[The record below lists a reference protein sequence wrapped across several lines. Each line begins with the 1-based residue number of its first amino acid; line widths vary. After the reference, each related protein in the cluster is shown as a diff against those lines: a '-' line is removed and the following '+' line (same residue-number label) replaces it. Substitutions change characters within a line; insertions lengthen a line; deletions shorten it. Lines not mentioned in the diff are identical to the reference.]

1 MNAIVIAGTDTDVGK
16 TVFAAALAGAL
27 GADYFKPVQAGLEP
41 PTDTD
46 TVRALSGLPDAHFVP
61 EAYRLRSPLSPH
73 RAAEIDGY
81 ALDQIGRAHV

>member
-46 TVRALSGLPDAHFVP
+46 TVRAYLDEALGDLSSKVEIEVMPMLNTFCGSGPDSDW
-61 EAYRLRSPLSPH
+61 LW
-73 RAAEIDGY
+73 
-81 ALDQIGRAHV
+81 